1 MTITLKDATAS
12 QKVFE
17 FLKPADYLRA
27 VYLYIK
33 KYSSRYS
40 YRKFADELG
49 YGPSNYMHLICTG
62 QRKLTLKAAK
72 DLSSTLQLRGDEKRY
87 FELLVS
93 HECTTSPNKKEELF
107 SELIEMKHKTLPPD
121 LERDMMEYLSEWY
134 YPVVRELANFEE
146 FKADPEWISA
156 KVSPSISIKQASEAL
171 ELLIRI
177 GFLVRSENSNKITP
191 KDLHITTGSLVRSMS
206 VTRYHQVMIELA
218 RTALTTVKSQ
228 ARDFQAITLP
238 VSEKLMHE
246 IKADITVFWQAMLEK
261 SEQCSEVDRIY
272 QLNIQLFPVSSQ
284 LTSSSEAKK

>member
-1 MTITLKDATAS
+1 MSITLKDAAAS

-17 FLKPADYLRA
+17 FLRPSDYLRA
-27 VYLYIK
+27 VYLHIK
-33 KYSSRYS
+33 KHSSRYS

-72 DLSSTLQLRGDEKRY
+72 DLSSTLQLRGDERRY

-93 HECTTSPNKKEELF
+93 HECTTSPNKKEDLF
-107 SELIEMKHKTLPPD
+107 SELIEIKHKTLPSVI
-121 LERDMMEYLSEWY
+121 ERDMLEYLSEWY
-134 YPVVRELANFEE
+134 YPVVRELANYEE
-146 FKADPEWISA
+146 FRADPEWIA
-156 KVSPSISIKQASEAL
+156 EKVIPPITIKQATEAL

-177 GFLVRSENSNKITP
+177 GFLVRSDSSERLTP
-191 KDLHITTGSLVRSMS
+191 KDIHITTGSLVRSMS

-246 IKADITVFWQAMLEK
+246 IKSDITVFWQAMLEK

-272 QLNIQLFPVSSQ
+272 QLNIQLFPVSSP
-284 LTSSSEAKK
+284 LTPSSEGEK